1 MNFEMLHP
9 ADQIVKIMNR
19 LYYYGM
25 TTTTGGNLSIKD
37 ADGNVWISP
46 SGVDKG
52 SLRRENI
59 MMITPS
65 GEFVGHH
72 RPSVEY
78 PFHLAIYKNRPDI
91 KAVLHAHPPALV
103 AFSIARIIPDT
114 DIIPDA
120 KLLCGKITYAGYA
133 LPGSDKLG
141 QNIAAEFAKGINTV
155 MLENHGV
162 VIGAKDLFSAF
173 MNFETLDYL
182 ARVQINAATIGGKV
196 SRISEKNMET
206 FKRKTAPTMDE
217 FSSDVHTAEEL
228 AARRDMCEL
237 IRRAYGNQLF
247 TSEQGTFSCR
257 LSDGSF
263 IITPFGKDRAYLE
276 PEDLVRIKDGKREAG
291 KMPSR
296 SVALHESLYANDPEI
311 KTVIVAHPPHMMAFA
326 VTDNKFD
333 ARLIPESY
341 IALREVKKYPFGST
355 FMQPELLSKEI
366 SMKSPVAIIE
376 NDCLIAAGTSL
387 LNAFDRLEVMEYSA
401 KSLVE
406 AAALGSGVVTITDE
420 EVEEIKIGFGLK

>member
-46 SGVDKG
+46 SGIDKG
-52 SLRRENI
+52 SLRREDI
-59 MMITPS
+59 MMIKPDGT
-65 GEFVGHH
+65 FVGHH
-72 RPSVEY
+72 KPSVEY
-78 PFHLAIYKNRPDI
+78 PFHLGIYKKRPDI
-91 KAVLHAHPPALV
+91 SAVLHAHPPALV
-103 AFSIARIIPDT
+103 AFSIARILPDT

-120 KLLCGKITYAGYA
+120 KILCGNVAYAGYA
-133 LPGSDKLG
+133 LPGSKELG
-141 QNIAAEFAKGINTV
+141 DNISAEFEKGSNTV

-162 VIGAKDLFSAF
+162 VIGAGDLFSAF

-182 ARVQINAATIGGKV
+182 ARVQINAATIGGTLR
-196 SRISEKNMET
+196 RITPRHMEM
-206 FKRKTAPTMDE
+206 FRLKTSPVMEE
-217 FSSDVHTAEEL
+217 FSDSVHTGEEL

-237 IRRAYGNQLF
+237 IKRAYGNQLF

-263 IITPFGKDRAYLE
+263 IITPFGKDRMYLE
-276 PEDLVRIKDGKREAG
+276 PEDLVRIKNGRREAG
-291 KMPSR
+291 KIPSR
-296 SVALHESLYANDPEI
+296 SVVLHEKMYENDPEI
-311 KTVIVAHPPHMMAFA
+311 KTVIVAHPPHLMAYA
-326 VTDNKFD
+326 VTDNDFD

-341 IALREVKKYPFGST
+341 IALREVKKFPFGST
-355 FMQPELLSKEI
+355 FMQPALLAKEI
-366 SMKSPVAIIE
+366 SMKNPVAIIE
-376 NDCLIAAGTSL
+376 NDCLIAAGVSL

-406 AAALGSGVVTITDE
+406 AAALGAGVVKISDS

>member
-46 SGVDKG
+46 SGIDKG
-52 SLRRENI
+52 SLRREDI
-59 MMITPS
+59 MMITPK
-65 GEFVGHH
+65 GEFIGHH
-72 RPSVEY
+72 KPSVEY
-78 PFHLAIYKNRPDI
+78 PFHLAIYKKRPDI
-91 KAVLHAHPPALV
+91 GAVLHAHPPALV
-103 AFSIARIIPDT
+103 AFSIARRIPDT

-141 QNIAAEFAKGINTV
+141 ENIAAEFEKGINTV

-182 ARVQINAATIGGKV
+182 ARVQINASTIGGEI
-196 SRISEKNMET
+196 SRISDANMET
-206 FKRKTAPTMDE
+206 FKRKTAPSMYE
-217 FSSDVHTAEEL
+217 FSGDVHTSEEL
-228 AARRDMCEL
+228 AVRRDMCEL

-276 PEDLVRIKDGKREAG
+276 PEDLVLIRDGRREAG

-296 SVALHESLYANDPEI
+296 SVSLHMSMYENDPEI
-311 KTVIVAHPPHMMAFA
+311 KTIIVAHPPHMMAFA
-326 VTDNKFD
+326 VTDNAFD

-341 IALREVKKYPFGST
+341 IALREVKKFPFGST
-355 FMQPELLSKEI
+355 FLQPELLAREM

-406 AAALGSGVVTITDE
+406 AAALGSGVVKITDD